1 MNARAEAAFY
11 SEEEIKRMPKLKDGR
26 FRKTRDGLW
35 QVRYRRGG
43 NDIQFTSKDRQT
55 VVNKFREW
63 VKSTKDDK
71 KLQLPKKQQFFA
83 DFAERYFE
91 NVKRANVSEE
101 TYSNQLRTVRNHIFP
116 VLGNMPLRQITPL
129 KCQELLNGLL
139 AAEKGRTAESV
150 KFLLGEIFRAAVGE
164 KFISE
169 SPMKFVKIPKH
180 QTEHGRALTL
190 REAREF
196 LAACETSYYKKQF
209 VLFLYTGIR
218 RNELHG
224 ATFDG
229 DFITVANGKCRKGQR
244 QQYRK
249 IPIAPQLR
257 KYLPLT
263 EKELAADNKVMTR
276 AFKKMFPDHH
286 LYDLRHT
293 FTTHAQECGISKSL
307 VDVWTGHVNR
317 SDMTSAVYTHFS
329 EEYQL
334 REIEKFEF

>member
-1 MNARAEAAFY
+1 
-11 SEEEIKRMPKLKDGR
+11 MPKLKDGR

-43 NDIQFTSKDRQT
+43 NDIQFTL
-55 VVNKFREW
+55 
-63 VKSTKDDK
+63 KSTKDDK